1 MNAIIELFG
10 RSVAQHEIDWG
21 ALVRDQPCIYLGR
34 KCYKVRKSDPGT
46 AIGTCS
52 VLYGRQAEPIVICPA
67 RLLERGQV
75 FTDCFH
81 LLTTHEP
88 GNELHLVPEMAIPG
102 GSVDYFLVSVRAG
115 KVRDFVGIEI
125 QALDTT
131 GSVWP
136 ERQRLLHRLG
146 SSAADASAVHQPF
159 GINWKMTAKTTLL
172 QIHHKIQ
179 TFEHLNKKLVLV
191 VQDKLLAYMT
201 RQFDF
206 GHVRNVAGVGDSMH
220 FHAYGMEQQAAG
232 TLKPVLQSRLST
244 DADGVGRCLGLQAE
258 PRVEL
263 EQILQALQARLS
275 PTTRF
280 APQL

>member
-46 AIGTCS
+46 AIGTCT

-102 GSVDYFLVSVRAG
+102 GSVDYFLVSVKAG

-220 FHAYGMEQQAAG
+220 FHAYGMEQQADG